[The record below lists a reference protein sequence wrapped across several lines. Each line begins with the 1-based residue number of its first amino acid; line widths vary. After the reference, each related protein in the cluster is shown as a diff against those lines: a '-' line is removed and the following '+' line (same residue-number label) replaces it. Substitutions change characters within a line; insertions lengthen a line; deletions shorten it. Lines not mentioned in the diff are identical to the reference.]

1 MKFFLSLFLPETLRK
16 TLQTRNRQE
25 SMISFC
31 PRVVAASRQML
42 MLLHRVFFKVKPT
55 QDEFSGVE
63 NALMG
68 C

>member
-1 MKFFLSLFLPETLRK
+1 
-16 TLQTRNRQE
+16 
-25 SMISFC
+25 MISFC

-68 C
+68 CKRHSLHFGLDHACIRKTCVRKY